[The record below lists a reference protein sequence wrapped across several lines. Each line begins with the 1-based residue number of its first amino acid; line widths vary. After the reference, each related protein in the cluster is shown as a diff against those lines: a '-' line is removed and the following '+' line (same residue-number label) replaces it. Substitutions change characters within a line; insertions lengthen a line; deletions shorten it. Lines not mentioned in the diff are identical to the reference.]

1 MVAASMTAKPATGSA
16 ERMNGPPCVSTPL
29 TSRAGRTEVEPGQP
43 GRVNPSMSVSINP
56 GGTGIEHDGGMT
68 SESWHISE
76 RIGRPADEVYAYAS
90 DPANVP
96 RWAPGLG
103 NSVAEVDGQW
113 FVDTPTERVRLAFA
127 PRNDLGVLDHYLT
140 LDSGEVSY
148 VPVRVIADEGG
159 SEVIFTVRRRPDMT
173 DDEFKADGDAVAAD
187 LARLKRILEE

>member
-1 MVAASMTAKPATGSA
+1 
-16 ERMNGPPCVSTPL
+16 
-29 TSRAGRTEVEPGQP
+29 
-43 GRVNPSMSVSINP
+43 MSVSINP
-56 GGTGIEHDGGMT
+56 RGTGIEHDGGMT

-140 LDSGEVSY
+140 PDSGEVIY

-159 SEVIFTVRRRPDMT
+159 SEVIFTVRRRPGMT

-187 LARLKRILEE
+187 LARLKRILED